1 MTAIIAPRRRNISS
15 VFPKAVFHF
24 FAVKNANTIL
34 PSGMIINK
42 TDAVKTVRSMPS
54 PIVNI
59 INAKE
64 TEGRTIERI
73 ELSGALYSVL
83 FNPI

>member
-1 MTAIIAPRRRNISS
+1 MTAMIAPSRRNISS
-15 VFPKAVFHF
+15 VFPKSVFHF

-34 PSGMIINK
+34 PSGMKINR
-42 TDAVKTVRSMPS
+42 TYAVKTVRLIPS

-59 INAKE
+59 IKAKE

-73 ELSGALYSVL
+73 ELSGALYSFL
-83 FNPI
+83 FIAI